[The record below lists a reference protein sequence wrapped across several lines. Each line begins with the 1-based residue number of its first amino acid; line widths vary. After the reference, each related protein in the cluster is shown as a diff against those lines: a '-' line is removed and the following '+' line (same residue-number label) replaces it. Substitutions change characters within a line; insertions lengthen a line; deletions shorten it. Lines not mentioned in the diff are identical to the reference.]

1 MAHLCLVGSSVLVN
15 WTSPISPYF
24 AKMQTAQALSWA
36 FAVCQVHCRVLKIKG
51 VKQLRINEHTVY
63 GHSLYT
69 NKDLK
74 KKKKKKKK
82 GRYLKEKCDFDDDAL
97 FVMAKYFILNF
108 YLYINLLH
116 LPISLFILFYTASLV
131 ALLIQFLWYC
141 TVIYFRWL
149 PRYEISLILYKINYV
164 SIQ

>member
-63 GHSLYT
+63 GHSRYT
-69 NKDLK
+69 NKDFKIQK
-74 KKKKKKKK
+74 KRK

-97 FVMAKYFILNF
+97 FVMAKYFISKF

-116 LPISLFILFYTASLV
+116 LSISLFILCYTASLV
-131 ALLIQFLWYC
+131 ALLILFL
-141 TVIYFRWL
+141 
-149 PRYEISLILYKINYV
+149 
-164 SIQ
+164 